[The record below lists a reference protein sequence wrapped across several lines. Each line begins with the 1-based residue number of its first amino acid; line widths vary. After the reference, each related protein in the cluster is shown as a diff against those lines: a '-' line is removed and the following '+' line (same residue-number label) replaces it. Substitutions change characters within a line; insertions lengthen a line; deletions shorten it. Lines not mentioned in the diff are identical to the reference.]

1 MVGIIKIDVNENL
14 YLRNPEETE
23 LGKLIIS
30 EGLLLISELGF
41 EHFTFK
47 KLATKI
53 ESTEASIYRYF
64 ENKHHLLL
72 YFISYYWGYIEF
84 LISFETN
91 NIKSN
96 KEKLKIIIDIVT
108 RKHKDNIYTYL
119 NEEVLHAVI
128 VAESPKSYL
137 TKEVDSDNKYGFFVQ
152 YKRVNKIIADL
163 ILEINPKYKYAN
175 SLSVT
180 IIETSQEQ
188 EFFQNHL
195 PSLCSI
201 SDNKKNKEELKD
213 FIIHFAFA
221 CIEK

>member
-1 MVGIIKIDVNENL
+1 MIGIIKIDVNENL

-23 LGKLIIS
+23 LGRQIIS

-41 EHFTFK
+41 EQFTFK

-72 YFISYYWGYIEF
+72 YFVSYYWGYIEF

-96 KEKLKIIIDIVT
+96 KEKLKIIIDIIT

-119 NEEVLHAVI
+119 DEEVLHDVI

-163 ILEINPKYKYAN
+163 ILDINPKYKYAN